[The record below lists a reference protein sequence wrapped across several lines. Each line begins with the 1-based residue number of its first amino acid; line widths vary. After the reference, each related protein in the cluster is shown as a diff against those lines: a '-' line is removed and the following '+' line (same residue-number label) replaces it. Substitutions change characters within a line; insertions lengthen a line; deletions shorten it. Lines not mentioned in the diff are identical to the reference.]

1 LALLRSGDVRHGGL
15 FSHDMDSGT
24 SFLAPVL
31 VGGISDAFDG
41 GYKGLSY
48 ALYVTSAFGFLAAI
62 FWWKA
67 AHHIDADM
75 KKVKG
80 N

>member
-1 LALLRSGDVRHGGL
+1 MGLGVLLGTIDAVNSKIWHILKVSMKNVRHGGL

-48 ALYVTSAFGFLAAI
+48 ALS
-62 FWWKA
+62 
-67 AHHIDADM
+67 M
-75 KKVKG
+75 
-80 N
+80 